1 MLQVAATNQ
10 SLHSDARPAPLGVA
24 LMIIPSTISTHT
36 FTIMV
41 AVGRQDACDWFR
53 HKQAAAAAKRG
64 YPTMRERLRQP
75 GDKAALQH
83 QAHARHPRDT
93 APRMARAGYARFCQ
107 WLRKQSFGVKGARS
121 GLARTPPGLP
131 DSTDTAQTICCIS
144 TPCYVTL
151 RQPEGCDLS
160 WVWTPGLSRAAS

>member
-93 APRMARAGYARFCQ
+93 
-107 WLRKQSFGVKGARS
+107 
-121 GLARTPPGLP
+121 
-131 DSTDTAQTICCIS
+131 TAQHRASHGTRWLCGSLPVAPQAVVRLDRSAIRPRS
-144 TPCYVTL
+144 HAAGTPSIQR
-151 RQPEGCDLS
+151 RQPPNQSHGE
-160 WVWTPGLSRAAS
+160 